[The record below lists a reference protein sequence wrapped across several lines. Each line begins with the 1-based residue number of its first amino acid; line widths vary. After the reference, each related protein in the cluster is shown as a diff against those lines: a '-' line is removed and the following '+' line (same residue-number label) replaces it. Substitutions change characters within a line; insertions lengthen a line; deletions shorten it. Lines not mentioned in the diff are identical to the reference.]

1 MSRVGGMVR
10 ESGASLRR
18 VFANPGLRRVNLA
31 FAGSIIGDW
40 AYAVAISLYA
50 YGHGG
55 PTAVG
60 VYSVVRYLA
69 MATTGP
75 LLSSL
80 ADRLPKKQVMIGADL
95 VRCLLVGVAGVE
107 VATGGP
113 PISVYALSVAAAI
126 AGTAFRPAQAA
137 LLPVLARDPSE
148 LTAANAASSTIESIG
163 FFAGPAVAA
172 LLLAVTD
179 LQSVFFLDALT
190 FVWSAGL
197 VVGLRMSSPAALP
210 EQQAED
216 TDMWAEL
223 TAGFRFIGGHR
234 DLRLLVG
241 LFFAQTVIAGASMVF
256 TVAIALQMLHLGH
269 SGTGLLYAVT
279 GIGGIVGGGLALV
292 LAQRQ
297 RLSFDFGVG
306 VTLWAAPLLLV
317 AAWPTLASAV
327 IVMALIGIGNS
338 LVDINAFTV
347 LQRLAPEEV
356 MGRVFG
362 ALESA
367 LIAGMALGAL
377 LMPLL
382 ISTVGLRGGLGALG
396 AVVTLLAVL
405 GLPGLTRIDATT
417 LAPPALPVIAVNP
430 ILAPLPERIREQ
442 LARSLTE
449 LHVAAGELVV
459 EEGADGDLY
468 YMIGQGTVEVTARG
482 AVVNHL
488 GPGDGFGEIA
498 LLRDVPRQATV
509 RALEDLT
516 LYALERDDFL
526 RAVNGDGE
534 ANRLADIEVARFL
547 TT

>member
-1 MSRVGGMVR
+1 MVR
-10 ESGASLRR
+10 ESGASLRQ
-18 VFANPGLRRVNLA
+18 VFANPGLRRVSLA

-69 MATTGP
+69 MATSGP

-137 LLPVLARDPSE
+137 LLPLLARDPAE
-148 LTAANAASSTIESIG
+148 LTAANAAASTIESIG

-197 VVGLRMSSPAALP
+197 VVGLQTSSPSALSEP
-210 EQQAED
+210 EDEGS
-216 TDMWAEL
+216 DMWAEL

-338 LVDINAFTV
+338 VVDINAFTV

-382 ISTVGLRGGLGALG
+382 ISTVGLRGGLAALG
-396 AVVTLLAVL
+396 ALVTLLAVL

-449 LHVAAGELVV
+449 LHVAAGELVI